1 MTADKAYETMLARGQ
16 WHHILNAERNMI
28 DSEFYTQEKY
38 ISKTDK
44 ILSQTY
50 NNYKTASPPTDQCN
64 KCFLKGLKSGG
75 I

>member
-1 MTADKAYETMLARGQ
+1 MTADQANETMLARGH

-38 ISKTDK
+38 ISKTRQNTFSD
-44 ILSQTY
+44 IQQLQDCITT
-50 NNYKTASPPTDQCN
+50 NRPFT
-64 KCFLKGLKSGG
+64 KGFKSEG